1 MVVNIFHKFY
11 IRYMPK
17 IFFDNVC
24 YMMSLSHVLLK
35 SIRYIFA
42 SDFLNYVNHTHGRT
56 TKLF

>member
-1 MVVNIFHKFY
+1 
-11 IRYMPK
+11 MPK

-35 SIRYIFA
+35 SVRYIFA